1 MALSGWSL
9 AACRWML
16 AALLVAS
23 VTSSRAQ
30 TPPLPS
36 LQDFTNALD
45 RVVNGPPMLTAEPLP
60 EPTKTPEGQFV
71 APLVKPAAEPVVV
84 QDDDGLISLS
94 VRDATLRQ
102 VLAALAET
110 QGFNLVIASPA
121 ETQVTAE
128 FKRMPLQ
135 DVFATLMNSTGH
147 TWTENDGVIVVT
159 SNATGGELAPSVQGR
174 RVAVIELDFASAADL
189 QPAVEGLLSS
199 VGQSHY
205 VETNPEDN
213 RRTKELLIVED
224 LEPYLQ
230 RIERY
235 VAEADQP
242 PRQVLIEVNLLQVT
256 LEDDQRCG
264 VNFEALGRISGTPL
278 TLGSQ
283 GMTAMLPGTS
293 AGGGLSSGPSLSGS
307 AWSSGSPG
315 FFVQSSGGDLDLVI
329 EALIATTDAKSLAN
343 PRLLCVN
350 GQESRLQ
357 VGEDIGY
364 TTTTTVNTTTTGNVQ
379 FLTTGTI
386 LSVTPRIT
394 RDGRVLLRVAPEVS
408 AGAINPDTNAPDK
421 SVINVQTNVL
431 LHSGQGMIIGGL
443 IQETDST
450 QINRV
455 PVLSTIPYV
464 SGLFQRRAVDKKRTE
479 LIVALVPHVLPYS
492 PEIEC
497 RNQEELMRA
506 TDPLLTGPLVRNPRP
521 YEPRL
526 PDPKEDL
533 RGYRPWPWGKKADTE
548 IVAAAVCDPPEGS
561 TGPRRLPDIMQPELI
576 EPAGGEIVPAEP
588 EAAEPE
594 VVERPKRLWFR

>member
-1 MALSGWSL
+1 MARSGWSV

-16 AALLVAS
+16 VALVAVG

-30 TPPLPS
+30 TPSLPS
-36 LQDFTNALD
+36 LQNFTDALD
-45 RVVNGPPMLTAEPLP
+45 RVVNGPEMLTAEPLP
-60 EPTKTPEGQFV
+60 APATAPDGQFV
-71 APLVKPAAEPVVV
+71 APLVKEAAEPVVV

-110 QGFNLVIASPA
+110 QGFNLVIAAPA
-121 ETQVTAE
+121 DSQVTAE
-128 FKRMPLQ
+128 FKRMRLQ

-159 SNATGGELAPSVQGR
+159 SNATGGTLTPSAQGR

-189 QPAVEGLLSS
+189 QPAVEGLLSA

-213 RRTKELLIVED
+213 RRTKELLVVED

-235 VAEADQP
+235 IAEADQP

-264 VNFEALGRISGTPL
+264 VNFEALGRVAGTPL

-283 GMTAMLPGTS
+283 GLTGMLPGA
-293 AGGGLSSGPSLSGS
+293 AGSNGLSGSSSLSGS

-315 FFVQSSGGDLDLVI
+315 FFIQSSGGDLDLVI

-408 AGAINPDTNAPDK
+408 AGSINPDTNAPDK

-443 IQETDST
+443 IQESDST
-450 QINRV
+450 QINRI

-464 SGLFQRRAVDKKRTE
+464 SGLFQRRAVVKERTE

-497 RNQEELMRA
+497 RNQEEVMRA

-533 RGYRPWPWGKKADTE
+533 RGYRPWPWGKKVEAE
-548 IVAAAVCDPPEGS
+548 IITTAVCEPPQGS

-576 EPAGGEIVPAEP
+576 DPTDVEVVPAEP
-588 EAAEPE
+588 EVA
-594 VVERPKRLWFR
+594 ERPKRSLFR

>member
-1 MALSGWSL
+1 MLVALV
-9 AACRWML
+9 AAC
-16 AALLVAS
+16 

-30 TPPLPS
+30 TPSLPT
-36 LQDFTNALD
+36 LQNFTSALE
-45 RVVNGPPMLTAEPLP
+45 RVVNGPEMLTAEPLP
-60 EPTKTPEGQFV
+60 APTTAPDGQFV
-71 APLVKPAAEPVVV
+71 APLVKEAAEPVIV

-110 QGFNLVIASPA
+110 QGFNLVIAAPA
-121 ETQVTAE
+121 DSQVTAE

-147 TWTENDGVIVVT
+147 TWTENDGVIIVT
-159 SNATGGELAPSVQGR
+159 SNATGGTLTPSAQGR

-189 QPAVEGLLSS
+189 QPAVEGLLSA

-264 VNFEALGRISGTPL
+264 VNFEALGRVAGTPL

-283 GMTAMLPGTS
+283 GLTSVLPGTPINGG
-293 AGGGLSSGPSLSGS
+293 AGLPSGS
-307 AWSSGSPG
+307 AWSTGSSG
-315 FFVQSSGGDLDLVI
+315 FFVQTSGGDLDLVI

-350 GQESRLQ
+350 GQTSRIQ
-357 VGEDIGY
+357 VGEEIGY

-379 FLTTGTI
+379 FLPTGTI
-386 LSVTPRIT
+386 LEVTPRIT
-394 RDGRVLLRVAPEVS
+394 RDGKILLRVEPEVS
-408 AGAINPDTNAPDK
+408 TGAINPETSAPDK
-421 SVINVQTNVL
+421 QLIQVQTNAL

-443 IQETDST
+443 IQENDST
-450 QINRV
+450 KINRI

-464 SGLFQRRAVDKKRTE
+464 SGLFQRRVVEKQRRE

-497 RNQEELMRA
+497 RNQEEVMRA

-533 RGYRPWPWGKKADTE
+533 RGYRPWPWGKKTE
-548 IVAAAVCDPPEGS
+548 GEIITTAVCDPPEGS

-576 EPAGGEIVPAEP
+576 EPSGVEVVPAEP
-588 EAAEPE
+588 EVA
-594 VVERPKRLWFR
+594 ERPKRSWFR